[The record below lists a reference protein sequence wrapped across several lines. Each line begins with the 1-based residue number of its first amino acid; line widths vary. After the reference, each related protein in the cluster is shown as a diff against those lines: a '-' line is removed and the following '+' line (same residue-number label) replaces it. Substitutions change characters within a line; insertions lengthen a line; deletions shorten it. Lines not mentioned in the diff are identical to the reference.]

1 MTVPNADEEI
11 EKLGYLCI
19 AGGDVKWFSHSGK
32 CFSSYHMCI
41 LGRLKNSERNENLDL
56 CITPS
61 HTGMFIAG
69 LFIIAKNLNHSDILP
84 CVKG

>member
-1 MTVPNADEEI
+1 MTVPNAGEEA
-11 EKLGYLCI
+11 EKLGHSCS

-56 CITPS
+56 CKNPS

-69 LFIIAKNLNHSDILP
+69 LFMIAKNLNHSDILQQENF
-84 CVKG
+84 